1 MAFDFAEELKKLP
14 SKPGVYLMRDAR
26 DEVIYVGKA
35 VSLKNRVKQY
45 FQKNAD
51 SRLKIKQMMP
61 KVARFEVIVTDSE
74 VEALVLECNLI
85 KEYRPKYNTMLMD
98 DKSYP
103 FIRVTVQ
110 ETYPRLLYA
119 HRQERDRARYFG
131 PYPHGGAVKETI
143 DLLRRLYSI
152 RVCSRR
158 LPEEQGKDR
167 PCLYYHIHQCKAPCQ
182 GWISPEDYGEQVSRA
197 IDFLGG
203 KTDAQEKEIKAKMDE
218 ASEGL
223 RFEEAAA
230 QRDLLASIRAVAE
243 HQKMTMGNEE
253 DRDVIACAV
262 DGADAIVQVFFVRGG
277 KLIGRDHFYLK
288 TTEGEEMGE
297 TLQSFVK
304 QFYAGTPFI
313 PRELMLSDAI
323 EDVAAI
329 EDWLSEKKEQRVY
342 VRIPQKGKKEKLVDL
357 ARRNAELLLAQDRER
372 IKKELNKTL
381 GAIAEIGDWLSVAP
395 PERMEAYD
403 ISNTSGF
410 QSVGSMVVYENG
422 RPKKADYRK
431 FRIKSV
437 DGPNDFASLA
447 EVLHRRFTR
456 ALTRDAGFEKLPD
469 LILMDGG
476 KGQVHAAE
484 KALSELG
491 LAIPVCGMVKDDRH
505 RTRGLYYLDQ
515 EIPIDTGSEGF
526 HLITRIQDEAHRFAI
541 EYHRSLRGKEQVHS
555 ILDDI
560 PNVGPRRRKELI
572 RHFAGIE
579 ELRAASVDEL
589 AAIPGM
595 DRRAAESVY
604 EFFHEEE
611 KR

>member
-1 MAFDFAEELKKLP
+1 MSFDFAEELKKLP

-381 GAIAEIGDWLSVAP
+381 GAIAEIGGWLSVAP

-604 EFFHEEE
+604 GFFHEEE